1 MSEIIKD
8 KENEAELSK
17 EELEEQLKNLPVM
30 AELMEE
36 AEEYEE
42 DEDEEDEEE
51 ELLDEDYSRE
61 DGEEESLD
69 ELLKRIN
76 NREFIT
82 EKAGE
87 FTIATDIGKKD
98 YRDFF
103 YYNTLMKSNVFLAI
117 YILIPFLLSYLFT
130 GLGGTFDLVNFII
143 YAVVFALLEAGLIIF
158 MTELKIKKIEK
169 AMPDTMKV
177 TRTVYKFVSDGI
189 VHTKNGETT
198 KAFYKDIVLFR
209 TTKQKVILYF
219 ANKKAMVIHIDDIEK
234 VMTFEEFKT
243 FIKAKAY

>member
-1 MSEIIKD
+1 
-8 KENEAELSK
+8 
-17 EELEEQLKNLPVM
+17 
-30 AELMEE
+30 
-36 AEEYEE
+36 
-42 DEDEEDEEE
+42 
-51 ELLDEDYSRE
+51 
-61 DGEEESLD
+61 
-69 ELLKRIN
+69 
-76 NREFIT
+76 
-82 EKAGE
+82 
-87 FTIATDIGKKD
+87 
-98 YRDFF
+98 
-103 YYNTLMKSNVFLAI
+103 MKSNVFLAI

-143 YAVVFALLEAGLIIF
+143 YAVVFVLLEAGLIIF
-158 MTELKIKKIEK
+158 MTELKIKKIDK

-234 VMTFEEFKT
+234 VMTFDEFKT
-243 FIKAKAY
+243 FIKEKAY